1 MRYGKTMRRG
11 VASVLAMLF
20 LVLFSA
26 LALGFYVSA
35 DISTQVVHNDVRGG
49 EAMLAAES
57 GLNCMTYHLAR
68 ARLPV
73 STTSATQFKAL
84 YDALA
89 DSDLAQAML
98 DSIARRRTLKGEKGE
113 LRGIPTRA
121 LRKLI
126 APPQIIPMAT
136 VVKGE
141 QSNTSVVFGDR
152 LVLKFFRRLHS
163 GINPDLEI
171 ARFLNEKTA
180 FRNLPPLAGHIE
192 LRCPGQ
198 EAKLAAILQ
207 GWVVHE
213 TDGWNYTLDNLKQY
227 FEHCL
232 ARKYDES
239 ELPVPRRH
247 LLDLTEAE
255 TPRAAQ
261 AAIGGYLALAGLL
274 GQRTAELHL
283 ALASVSED
291 ANFAPEPFTP
301 HYRHSLYQSLRTF
314 AYKTFGLLRERMANV
329 PEGIRPQ
336 ATEVLAAESRL
347 LARYHV
353 LIEKK
358 IAAARLRCHGDFHL
372 GQVLFTGK
380 DFVIVDFEG
389 EPARTLGERR
399 IKRSPLRD
407 VAGMVRSFD
416 YAAIVGLR
424 TNGHR
429 PDDVNALA
437 PWTRLWNVW
446 VSVAFLRRYL
456 QIAGRGSFLPKSR
469 DDLKTLLDILVL
481 DKAVYE
487 LSYELNNRPDWVDVP
502 LRGILE
508 LLNNN
513 EG

>member
-1 MRYGKTMRRG
+1 IQLSGT
-11 VASVLAMLF
+11 SVYLTTVQVQYSEGAAEEYL
-20 LVLFSA
+20 
-26 LALGFYVSA
+26 LALGFAADAHAAELRQNRGASIVAHLVKEGQA
-35 DISTQVVHNDVRGG
+35 DIAGV
-49 EAMLAAES
+49 
-57 GLNCMTYHLAR
+57 
-68 ARLPV
+68 
-73 STTSATQFKAL
+73 L

-171 ARFLNEKTA
+171 VRFLNEKTA